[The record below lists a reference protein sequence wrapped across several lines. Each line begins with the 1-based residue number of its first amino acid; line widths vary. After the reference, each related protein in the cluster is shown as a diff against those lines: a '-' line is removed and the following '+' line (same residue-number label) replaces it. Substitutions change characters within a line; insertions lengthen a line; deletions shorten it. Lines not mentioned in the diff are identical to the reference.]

1 MFQTFNTDT
10 LISRFIKNLLATT
23 RIPNISCVH
32 DGDYVLKN
40 CTYIYKHVVIRCDCS
55 GILNDE
61 CLVTNNLRDGSPGN
75 GYPDAESLFT
85 ALEEFKNS
93 APAAGTLFDNGSMYT
108 LTGTVTRRNQ
118 QSTSIHVR
126 GTKDLTILCR
136 ALPVIDETAVGK
148 IITLTG
154 PIEYNGQ
161 NSTYQYKAG
170 STVLNAKVHVVC
182 YIDDESS
189 MEPYTYVYRSPI
201 RWYDAE
207 THKQLG
213 NYLRYIQ
220 HTKQL
225 NLMPF
230 YNCYS
235 SFELSDTVISKDEE
249 SGEVKVTQ
257 NTASSF
263 RVITV
268 PIRFNKQYTVAIDA
282 PTGAEL
288 ACAIVTPSGV
298 VVNPKTSTEATLNFN
313 DSYRRYSSISFHDPV
328 LFSYKLDAT
337 GEYSELDGLKY
348 QYNKDLY
355 LLIQV
360 AQTNTSTVVVLEG
373 DYTNL
378 NCLHTTEDTYVRTY
392 SLQPALSLLRVSSGE
407 SYAFADRLVEYLL
420 NNVITSQDI
429 SSTNVERVQKALAE
443 LDKTYRSQFTARRS
457 SLGVWDDS
465 IPEAILRLIEIH
477 KDELSLEDQ
486 DGNVNKDVE
495 DLMVRLGSYR

>member
-10 LISRFIKNLLATT
+10 LVSRFIKNLLATT
-23 RIPNISCVH
+23 KIPNISCVH

-61 CLVTNNLRDGSPGN
+61 CLVTTDLKDSSPGKE
-75 GYPDAESLFT
+75 YATVSSLFT

-93 APAAGTLFDNGSMYT
+93 APAPGTLFNNGSQYT
-108 LTGTVTRRNQ
+108 LTGMVTQRNSI
-118 QSTSIHVR
+118 STSIYIR
-126 GTKDLTILCR
+126 GEKGLTILCR
-136 ALPVIDETAVGK
+136 GLPIIDETAVGK
-148 IITLTG
+148 TITLTG
-154 PIEYNGQ
+154 PIEYNVHS
-161 NSTYQYKAG
+161 STYEYKAG
-170 STVLNAKVHVVC
+170 KTTLNAKVHVVC
-182 YIDDESS
+182 YIDDEVS
-189 MEPYTYVYRSPI
+189 MEPYTDVYRSPI
-201 RWYDAE
+201 SWYDAE

-220 HTKQL
+220 HTKNL

-235 SFELSDTVISKDEE
+235 SFEPTDTNISVDEQGNASVI
-249 SGEVKVTQ
+249 Q
-257 NTASSF
+257 NTTALH
-263 RVITV
+263 RIIAV
-268 PIRFNKQYTVAIDA
+268 PIRFNTKYTVAIDA
-282 PTGAEL
+282 PTGAEIM
-288 ACAIVTPSGV
+288 CAILTPAGV
-298 VVNPKTSTEATLNFN
+298 VVNPRTATGATINFN

-328 LFSYKLDAT
+328 LFSYNLDST
-337 GEYSELDGLKY
+337 GESPELDNFKY

-378 NCLHTTEDTYVRTY
+378 NCIHTTENTHVRTY
-392 SLQPALSLLRVSSGE
+392 SIHPTLSLLKVSSGE

-429 SSTNVERVQKALAE
+429 SSTNVERVQEALLE
-443 LDKTYRSQFTARRS
+443 LDKTYRSKFTAHRS
-457 SLGVWDDS
+457 SRGVWDDY
-465 IPEAILRLIEIH
+465 IPEAILRLIETH
-477 KDELSLEDQ
+477 KDEFSLEDQ

-495 DLMVRLGSYR
+495 DLMVRLGSYK

>member
-40 CTYIYKHVVIRCDCS
+40 CTYMYKHVVIRCDCS

-61 CLVTNNLRDGSPGN
+61 CLVTSDLRDGSPGN
-75 GYPDAESLFT
+75 GYSDAESLFA

-93 APAAGTLFDNGSMYT
+93 SPAAGTLFDNGSMYT
-108 LTGTVTRRNQ
+108 LTGTVTRRSQ
-118 QSTSIHVR
+118 LSTSIHVR
-126 GTKDLTILCR
+126 GTKDLTILCS

-161 NSTYQYKAG
+161 SSTYQYKAG
-170 STVLNAKVHVVC
+170 STMLNAKVHVVC
-182 YIDDESS
+182 YTDDESS
-189 MEPYTYVYRSPI
+189 MEPYTYVYRSPT

-207 THKQLG
+207 THRQLG
-213 NYLRYIQ
+213 NYLRYVQ
-220 HTKQL
+220 HTQQL

-235 SFELSDTVISKDEE
+235 SFELSDTIISSEGVI
-249 SGEVKVTQ
+249 Q
-257 NTASSF
+257 NTPTTS
-263 RVITV
+263 RVIAV

-298 VVNPKTSTEATLNFN
+298 VVNPRTSARSTINFN
-313 DSYRRYSSISFHDPV
+313 DSYRHYSSISFHDPV
-328 LFSYKLDAT
+328 LFSYMLDST
-337 GEYSELDGLKY
+337 GESPEHDSFKY

-378 NCLHTTEDTYVRTY
+378 NCLHTTEDTHVRTY

-429 SSTNVERVQKALAE
+429 SSSNIARIQEALVQ
-443 LDKTYRSQFTARRS
+443 LDETYRTQFASRRS
-457 SLGVWDDS
+457 SSGVWDDFMT
-465 IPEAILRLIEIH
+465 EAILRLIDTH
-477 KDELSLEDQ
+477 RDEFSLEDQ